1 MPKSDLARLIDD
13 DEDLVPQNGL
23 PAWEAHNPSGWHAL
37 QTPKGLAVVHLD
49 GDRATGMVRFPDRT
63 IVPIPP
69 GAAREVFSRAES
81 ILREGP
87 SGWSLLELDVLDPD
101 ADKPKPAPAP
111 QAAED
116 GPWEAPVR
124 TGQKG
129 AFPWKF
135 R

>member
-1 MPKSDLARLIDD
+1 MPVKDAYSRLLD
-13 DEDLVPQNGL
+13 DESDIEPQNGL
-23 PAWEAHNPSGWHAL
+23 PAWESNASGWNVL
-37 QTPKGLAVVHLD
+37 QTPKGVAVVYT
-49 GDRATGMVRFPDRT
+49 GGGPATGMVRFPDRT

-69 GAAREVFSRAES
+69 GEARDVCNRAES

-87 SGWSLLELDVLDPD
+87 SGWALLELDVFDPEE
-101 ADKPKPAPAP
+101 KKPAPVAAP
-111 QAAED
+111 PAAEEVR
-116 GPWEAPVR
+116 EAPVR